1 MGLFGAGDPPCPA
14 GTICSGQAR
23 TKVGGT
29 VQEVQE
35 TVPGTQGS
43 TRTVKKLVGGTDIY
57 HATVTTP
64 IQGADGKITG
74 GKTEVYIIK
83 DGSWQKAA
91 TTTDGGQTYTYDDN
105 VAGAALKKDLNDKA
119 SAISKNTQAGTSK
132 ALTKAGITSPVEKK
146 AIVDSLSN
154 TTSPTPD
161 PNDATPVDAE
171 KLGKKIGEG
180 TGRTDSYGSLIYP
193 LDIANSQDKIRF
205 TILQYKPR
213 GVKGGTFGTED
224 ISTLNAR
231 SSTEG
236 RKELG
241 TITLPIPGGISDT
254 NTVGWGDDRMDPFKM
269 ALANASLQAIMDGFE
284 AGASVVSTA
293 ASRVTEPS
301 TSADTAGA
309 AGTLLASAA
318 VQGDGGLLLSR
329 TQGAVI
335 NPNLELLF
343 SGPELRSFNFTF
355 KMSARNKP
363 EADMIV
369 KIIRAFK
376 QASAPQRTKSQLFVK
391 APNTFNIQYLHK
403 TEKGGHTRIGR
414 IKECALLSINTN
426 YTPEGQYATY
436 GDGTP
441 ISYEIQ
447 LQFKELEPIFNSDYE
462 AQGITRNDI
471 GY

>member
-1 MGLFGAGDPPCPA
+1 MAQQTSFSPPKQITIDGQKYFVRTATTWNDRGSKGTIDTTIPPTVQVQYKPEGPFESFRALADRTGDPNVNNGWSFRPVAGPGFKKELVKSGPNSLTSQLDKSAVDQVAKDAVVPQARAQEALNSKTLTQTNKKLASGNQDPEAPA
-14 GTICSGQAR
+14 GA
-23 TKVGGT
+23 
-29 VQEVQE
+29 
-35 TVPGTQGS
+35 P
-43 TRTVKKLVGGTDIY
+43 
-57 HATVTTP
+57 
-64 IQGADGKITG
+64 
-74 GKTEVYIIK
+74 
-83 DGSWQKAA
+83 
-91 TTTDGGQTYTYDDN
+91 
-105 VAGAALKKDLNDKA
+105 
-119 SAISKNTQAGTSK
+119 
-132 ALTKAGITSPVEKK
+132 
-146 AIVDSLSN
+146 
-154 TTSPTPD
+154 PTNPS
-161 PNDATPVDAE
+161 DANAKPVDAAE
-171 KLGKKIGEG
+171 LGKRIGEG

-193 LDIANSQDKIRF
+193 KDIADSQDKIRF
-205 TILQYKPR
+205 TILQYKTR

-241 TITLPIPGGISDT
+241 TITLPIPGGIFDT

-269 ALANASLQAIMDGFE
+269 ALANASLQAIMDGFT

-293 ASRVTEPS
+293 ANRVTEPN
-301 TSADTAGA
+301 TNADTAGA

-436 GDGTP
+436 EDGTP